1 MMALARHGVLAAGTM
16 AAFLVFAAMIA
27 VVRRE
32 PAAIVFMLTALLT
45 IFAAGSVHLATRN
58 RAARLD
64 RVSSYALLVAI
75 WVGLPIIAA
84 IPIAATTPLG
94 PVGSWF
100 EAVAAFTTTGA
111 AQVHDVADLPRSTLA
126 WLLSLQWLGGLI
138 TLVGVVAVLAPAGI
152 GGLPDR
158 SARAI
163 EHGSTESTALDD
175 AIRHI
180 LPIYAGA
187 TVVCMLTLYAVGL
200 RGFDAF
206 GLASAAL
213 STGGLLPDADGMS
226 AYGSAA
232 VKFVFMFFMLVGGT
246 SILWH
251 RMMLTRRFRLA
262 FSQRENIAVLLVCL
276 IVGILAAA
284 VRFDTPEGSL
294 SLPLALED
302 GLFSAISLITT
313 TGVEPHA
320 GAFSALP
327 ISLVTLLIFIGG
339 ATFSTSGG
347 IKMYRVGVMGL
358 QSLLELNRLI
368 MPHAVRPRRL
378 GRQTVSLEMM
388 KAIWLC
394 FAIASAVFVVLTAAV
409 APAMPSFE
417 AAYVA
422 TLSALTNAGPIYAA
436 GWDGSAAWPEWG
448 ALPAYA
454 QIILALAMI
463 LGRLEILMVLGLIH
477 FGFWRR

>member
-1 MMALARHGVLAAGTM
+1 MM
-16 AAFLVFAAMIA
+16 
-27 VVRRE
+27 
-32 PAAIVFMLTALLT
+32 P
-45 IFAAGSVHLATRN
+45 
-58 RAARLD
+58 
-64 RVSSYALLVAI
+64 
-75 WVGLPIIAA
+75 
-84 IPIAATTPLG
+84 
-94 PVGSWF
+94 
-100 EAVAAFTTTGA
+100 
-111 AQVHDVADLPRSTLA
+111 
-126 WLLSLQWLGGLI
+126 
-138 TLVGVVAVLAPAGI
+138 
-152 GGLPDR
+152 
-158 SARAI
+158 
-163 EHGSTESTALDD
+163 
-175 AIRHI
+175 IRHM

-284 VRFDTPEGSL
+284 VRFDTPEGHQ

-320 GAFSALP
+320 GAFAALP

-368 MPHAVRPRRL
+368 LPHAGAPAPAGAADRLAGDDEGDLALLRHCQRGVRRADRGGGAGHAELRGRLCGDAVGAHQCRPGLRRRL
-378 GRQTVSLEMM
+378 GG
-388 KAIWLC
+388 LC
-394 FAIASAVFVVLTAAV
+394 RL
-409 APAMPSFE
+409 
-417 AAYVA
+417 
-422 TLSALTNAGPIYAA
+422 AGMGRAA
-436 GWDGSAAWPEWG
+436 GLCPDHTG
-448 ALPAYA
+448 AGDDSRPT
-454 QIILALAMI
+454 
-463 LGRLEILMVLGLIH
+463 
-477 FGFWRR
+477 